1 MKLLEHWVGSPR
13 LQDKVV
19 AELLEDALYEDI
31 YTVSGQHRKLE
42 LLNFDMS
49 VLECRYCYYYLE

>member
-1 MKLLEHWVGSPR
+1 MLEHWVGSHR

-42 LLNFDMS
+42 LLNFDIWTAAPTVSLMAAIS
-49 VLECRYCYYYLE
+49 L